1 MDVLTI
7 SALEQESIFS
17 ILSAVLHLGNVAF
30 VDSSSDDRIAVK
42 DMQLVE
48 VVAYLLKV
56 NANGLLDDITY
67 RVTVRSDYIL
77 FVSKFERVISREL
90 RWHSSWMQVCL
101 KNKQVQWGP
110 VKTNVRGPWF
120 QFTINKLHYKAIR
133 YRRTIFDF
141 KTIYSL

>member
-42 DMQLVE
+42 DMQSVE

-77 FVSKFERVISREL
+77 FVSKFERVISR
-90 RWHSSWMQVCL
+90 
-101 KNKQVQWGP
+101 
-110 VKTNVRGPWF
+110 
-120 QFTINKLHYKAIR
+120 
-133 YRRTIFDF
+133 D
-141 KTIYSL
+141 